1 MSDQPDESQL
11 NAAPLSSSSSSA
23 VAATRRHYIT
33 EVISARQP
41 GV

>member
-11 NAAPLSSSSSSA
+11 NAAPLSSSSSA